1 MKGPLSELLG
11 TAENKTVQ
19 YSPVG
24 KTVTLAV
31 QEVRQAGMTD
41 TLDSVGRKIYVA
53 IFGNQFQ
60 FLPENVDIIHG
71 IQLPIIVDRG

>member
-11 TAENKTVQ
+11 TAENKIVQ